1 MFVQFFIQRPPG
13 SPFRSV
19 LTVLPFAQIKSWL
32 PLVSF
37 VYQTPYLTR
46 TNEKHIVLFLVSEH
60 LNKHLVLLYSRP
72 RNDVRGEHSTPEER
86 NNILSGSAS
95 SFFLFRE
102 RVVIDFFD
110 YIFFCLLS
118 KDLWTIFLRE
128 YIWDTDYTTKMHIFL
143 LVFISLDSGMSLGVL
158 WSPWSSTFNIRK
170 Y

>member
-1 MFVQFFIQRPPG
+1 MFVQFFLQRPPG
-13 SPFRSV
+13 SPFRIV

-60 LNKHLVLLYSRP
+60 LNKHLVLLYTRP

-95 SFFLFRE
+95 SFFFHFVRE
-102 RVVIDFFD
+102 WLLTFSITFFFWSSFERFVNN
-110 YIFFCLLS
+110 IS
-118 KDLWTIFLRE
+118 SG
-128 YIWDTDYTTKMHIFL
+128 DTDYTTKMHIFL

-158 WSPWSSTFNIRK
+158 WSPWSSTFNIRI